1 MIGFVKDTGG
11 APARKRG
18 ANDCVPRA
26 IAIAAGIGYAE
37 AYRLV
42 GDAQLDV
49 TSRSRKRAASRSLR
63 RGTDKKATDK
73 AMAAAGL
80 VKVKLPRGAR
90 PTYSEAHARYGD
102 CVVSSTKHVAA
113 IVGGNLRDTFDG
125 RTYEWQDEY
134 GIAETR
140 ERKAMSVWRKP

>member
-1 MIGFVKDTGG
+1 MIGFVHNTGG
-11 APARKRG
+11 APVRKRG

-49 TSRSRKRAASRSLR
+49 TSRSRTKKASRSLR
-63 RGTDKKATDK
+63 GGTDKKATDK
-73 AMAAAGL
+73 AMVAAGL
-80 VKVKLPRGAR
+80 VKVKLPAGAR
-90 PTYSEAHARYGD
+90 PTFSEAHARYGN
-102 CVVSSTKHVAA
+102 CVVSTTGHVAA
-113 IVGGNLRDTFDG
+113 VVDGALHDTFDG
-125 RTYEWQDEY
+125 RTYEWDDGAG
-134 GIAETR
+134 GIETR

>member
-1 MIGFVKDTGG
+1 MIGFVHDTGG

-18 ANDCVPRA
+18 GNDCVPRA
-26 IAIAAGIGYAE
+26 IAIAAGIGYAD
-37 AYRLV
+37 ARRIA
-42 GDAQLDV
+42 GDAEYEV
-49 TSRSRKRAASRSLR
+49 TRKKFPFKGSRAISRNGVSK
-63 RGTDKKATDK
+63 RGTDI

-102 CVVSSTKHVAA
+102 CAVSTTGHVAA
-113 IVGGNLRDTFDG
+113 IVGGDLRDTFDG
-125 RTYEWQDEY
+125 RTYEWE
-134 GIAETR
+134 GETR